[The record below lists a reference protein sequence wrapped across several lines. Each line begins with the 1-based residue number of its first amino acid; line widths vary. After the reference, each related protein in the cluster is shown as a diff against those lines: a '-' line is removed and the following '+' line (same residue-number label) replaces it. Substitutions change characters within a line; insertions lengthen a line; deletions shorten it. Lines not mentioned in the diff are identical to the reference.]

1 MVSKGDSRLKTG
13 IHAGAVHAVE
23 QCLHKPFDIQV
34 GDLTASVFFGGFIRK
49 MRCFFQGF
57 FIPCMGVRREI
68 KAFHNI
74 IIKKGSTGIDIRR
87 PRKTIPVHQFRAV
100 KPRVSAEDF
109 IGTFSGQCD
118 LVLFF
123 DQRTKVK

>member
-1 MVSKGDSRLKTG
+1 
-13 IHAGAVHAVE
+13 
-23 QCLHKPFDIQV
+23 
-34 GDLTASVFFGGFIRK
+34 
-49 MRCFFQGF
+49 
-57 FIPCMGVRREI
+57 MGVRREI

-100 KPRVSAEDF
+100 NF
-109 IGTFSGQCD
+109 IGTFPGQCD